1 MIKDVQLLSLEKP
14 RFVKPIKMVYNEDGK
29 ERIWEVVQASD
40 SVAALIYN
48 VDKDA
53 FILVRQFRPPIYLRN
68 NDGYTYEMCAGIID
82 KDKSIEEI
90 MIEEISEETGYKV
103 NVSQLRK
110 ITKFYSAVGFA
121 GSAQMLFFTE
131 VTDSQ
136 KTEKGGGVDMEKI
149 DVIELPVKKM
159 REFMYDESIVKTSGL
174 LFAFM
179 WFINVYKGEGGC

>member
-1 MIKDVQLLSLEKP
+1 MIKDVQLLPLEKP

-29 ERIWEVVQASD
+29 ERIWEVVQSSD

-48 VDKDA
+48 ADKDA

-68 NDGYTYEMCAGIID
+68 SDGYTYELCAGIID

-90 MIEEISEETGYKV
+90 MAEEISEETGYKV
-103 NVSQLRK
+103 DASRLRK

-121 GSAQMLFFTE
+121 GSSQILFFAE
-131 VTDSQ
+131 VTNSQ
-136 KTEKGGGVDMEKI
+136 KVGEGGGVDTEKI

-159 REFMYDESIVKTSGL
+159 QEFMYDESIVKTSGL

-179 WFINVYKGEGGC
+179 WFVNVYKGEKRC